1 MPLYNKV
8 IKDQEKTESW
18 MEKEDYNFLER
29 VQALG
34 KAISK
39 QPTLHPAQIAPSF
52 FNEYK
57 SFGDL
62 REAYKNKAI
71 GKEYINN
78 ELNKMSAAWD
88 ILPDGGKRF
97 VLDTLQTGSDL
108 VGGTWE
114 QIKTVEGADKYDP
127 TAWMTSWL
135 AHGID
140 FAGDKLDKYVAKPV
154 AYGVHEWLGIDKRGA
169 DLTGLAAEMLLT
181 RRLFKAVPQT
191 VNLINKGAASN
202 QAHNLAFK
210 AGKYTNQAL
219 GPFKPANKRTISVI
233 AETIDDVLLKKPKDV
248 RAIVKIAKQNK
259 ISLSKAEDWLNLSK
273 KGIRPNQKLNPGT
286 NNLDTKKQISVNPL
300 DDTSDITYA
309 SIDDIRNAELALIA
323 KGVVAPT
330 TEDLYGYLSEY
341 KTDQTIVPKKD
352 WYNPKFKKTSEG
364 DLFLYAKD
372 PADFKRF
379 NTLEEAHAAATADL
393 LITRAGGKKWS
404 GIEAQIGNPS
414 YGEPTEFVKLYAKGA
429 SKDVLVLPY
438 NKWSQQTKNP
448 FRVPKDVANKLK
460 KMEEGRQIE
469 LIDDVPPTYIE
480 KVKKGKSIRR
490 KADIK
495 FPKGTVDKWIKYVN
509 DEIRWQTDQQRL
521 DEKFAKELYKKHGIK
536 YIRGKTVFSRDKSHA
551 VPRSE
556 GGPGFTFLEAWW
568 SNQQRGRKPILSE
581 KLLQELGVPK
591 TWEEYFWRWYQQEEL
606 GEAVS
611 DFGKLENIQ
620 WDDYERA
627 MNGVPINQIKED
639 RKTINHLIQR
649 QIEDPTTFNQPGT
662 EGATVGEDF
671 EIIVKRTKGLPPDDE
686 LLGEINPKE
695 FDLRWRAANFE
706 HAKNAKPNWLKAR
719 DRQKYDDKI
728 KAIEKKQT
736 KDADKK
742 SKKSLIESRKQGQ
755 GDFHKDIQ
763 NIQLESKLE
772 KEIGVKLISEKEFR
786 DILNTIFP
794 DR

>member
-1 MPLYNKV
+1 MALYNKV
-8 IKDQEKTESW
+8 IKDQKKTESW
-18 MEKEDYNFLER
+18 MEKEDYDFLER
-29 VQALG
+29 VKALG
-34 KAISK
+34 DAMLK
-39 QPTLHPAQIAPSF
+39 QTITHPGQLAPAF

-62 REAYKNKAI
+62 REAYKNKTI

-97 VLDTLQTGSDL
+97 VLDTLQAGSDL

-114 QIKTVEGADKYDP
+114 QIKTVEGAEKYDP

-140 FAGDKLDKYVAKPV
+140 FAGDKLDKYVAKPT
-154 AYGVHEWLGIDKRGA
+154 AGFVHNQLGIDKRGA

-181 RRLFKAVPQT
+181 RRAFKAVPQT
-191 VNLINKGAASN
+191 INLINKGVASK
-202 QAHNLAFK
+202 QAHSLAFK
-210 AGKYTNQAL
+210 AGQWTDEAL
-219 GPFKPANKRTISVI
+219 GSFKPANKRVVRVT
-233 AETIDDVLLKKPKDV
+233 AESIIDDVLAKSPTDI
-248 RAIVKIAKQNK
+248 RAIVKVAKTNK
-259 ISLSKAEDWLNLSK
+259 ISLSKAEDWINLSRR
-273 KGIRPNQKLNPGT
+273 GIKPKQSINPGT
-286 NNLDTKKQISVNPL
+286 NNKDTKLRVSPDPL
-300 DDTSDITYA
+300 DKTDLSYA

-323 KGVVAPT
+323 KGIVAPT
-330 TEDLYGYLSEY
+330 TEDLYNYLSEY
-341 KTDQTIVPKKD
+341 KTDHTIVPKKD

-372 PADFKRF
+372 PKDFKRF
-379 NTLEEAHAAATADL
+379 NTLKEAHAEATADL
-393 LITRAGGKKWS
+393 LITRAAGKRWS
-404 GIEAQIGNPS
+404 GIEAEIGNPV

-438 NKWSQQTKNP
+438 NKWFQQTKDP
-448 FRVPKDVANKLK
+448 FRVPKDVANKLR

-490 KADIK
+490 KAEIK
-495 FPKGTVDKWIKYVN
+495 LPKGTVDKWIRYVK
-509 DEIRWQTDQQRL
+509 DEIAWQTSQQRL
-521 DEKFAKELYKKHGIK
+521 DEKFAKELYKKHGIP
-536 YIRGKTVFSRDKSHA
+536 YTRGKTVFSRDKSHA

-556 GGPGFTFLEAWW
+556 GGPGYTFLEAWW

-581 KLLQELGVPK
+581 DLLDDLGVPR

-606 GEAVS
+606 GEAVG
-611 DFGKLENIQ
+611 DFGKLENIK

-627 MNGVPINQIKED
+627 MNGVSIDQIRHD

-662 EGATVGEDF
+662 IGATIGEDF
-671 EIIVKRTKGLPPDDE
+671 ELLVKKTKSLPVDDE

-706 HAKNAKPNWLKAR
+706 HAENAKPNWLKTKA
-719 DRQKYDDKI
+719 RQKYDDSRNRWV
-728 KAIEKKQT
+728 KKQLE
-736 KDADKK
+736 DAKKK
-742 SKKSLIESRKQGQ
+742 SKKSRIESRKQGQ
-755 GDFHKDIQ
+755 SDFDKDIQ
-763 NIQLESKLE
+763 NLQLEQALE
-772 KEIGVKLISEKEFR
+772 KEIGVKLISEKELR

-794 DR
+794 